1 MGTQKGHDLLL
12 YIFIL
17 GLLISLIL
25 FVVTSGI
32 RLPPLDV
39 SIEWEGLKITF
50 TGISEIIVAIGFAIG
65 IVWRLKSRSAVG
77 K

>member
-1 MGTQKGHDLLL
+1 MGIRKEHDLLL
-12 YIFIL
+12 YIFSL

-32 RLPPLDV
+32 SLPPLDV
-39 SIEWEGLKITF
+39 SIEWGTLRITF

-65 IVWRLKSRSAVG
+65 IVWRLKSKS
-77 K
+77 